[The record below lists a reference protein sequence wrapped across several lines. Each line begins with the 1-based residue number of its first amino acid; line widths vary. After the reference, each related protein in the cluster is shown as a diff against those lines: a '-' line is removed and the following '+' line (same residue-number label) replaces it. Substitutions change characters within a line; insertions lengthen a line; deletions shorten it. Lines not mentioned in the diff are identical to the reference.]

1 MGKKK
6 LSIVESTE
14 PQESEA
20 PATEPE
26 AQDTKIAASDE
37 KTKGTAA
44 STKQE
49 RQNDHMPALQQDH
62 VGKNIQVLPP
72 PQVQTK

>member
-1 MGKKK
+1 MGKKT
-6 LSIVESTE
+6 SIVEPTDPE
-14 PQESEA
+14 ESEA

-26 AQDTKIAASDE
+26 AQDTKIAESDE

-49 RQNDHMPALQQDH
+49 RQNDHTPALQQDH
-62 VGKNIQVLPP
+62 AGENIQVLPP